1 MKKVVFALLVAAL
14 LATASAAASPLY
26 GEGAPNAPKT
36 FATYAAQALTY
47 FNDVKAQVLGAI
59 ANNAT
64 LASKFVAA
72 MASQMYDLEH
82 VKAEV
87 LNTLTSSVMNV
98 TNYDGGT
105 DTIDFAEFLASSIN
119 DIEYIKGEVLKLLA
133 TDYFPGFADGIANQ
147 MIYRMKIVAQV
158 VYDLMTI

>member
-1 MKKVVFALLVAAL
+1 MKKVVLALLVAAL

-26 GEGAPNAPKT
+26 GENALNTPKT

-47 FNDVKAQVLGAI
+47 FNDVKAQVIGAI
-59 ANNAT
+59 ANNDT
-64 LASKFVAA
+64 LGHKFVAA
-72 MASQMYDLEH
+72 MASQMYDLELL
-82 VKAEV
+82 KAEV
-87 LNTLTSSVMNV
+87 LNTLTSATMNA
-98 TNYDGGT
+98 TNFDGGT

-147 MIYRMKIVAQV
+147 MIYRMKIVARV